1 MSDWCAEK
9 RSLANDAS
17 QDVLNSYWLIKPD
30 EPGGQP
36 LILGCHVNA
45 QSADGFQPQRI
56 GHFMVPPNQ
65 NADTTILF
73 AEDDAPLLRD
83 RIRDFLS
90 EQPKN

>member
-1 MSDWCAEK
+1 
-9 RSLANDAS
+9 
-17 QDVLNSYWLIKPD
+17 
-30 EPGGQP
+30 
-36 LILGCHVNA
+36 
-45 QSADGFQPQRI
+45 
-56 GHFMVPPNQ
+56 MVPPNQ